1 MRFCKRGADYCVEIR
16 TTELEGNRIPLHLR
30 YLVLH
35 ARQRLSG
42 DGGGQ
47 GAQKLGQGQYPE
59 QDSWTLGAE
68 ARPRP
73 GENEIPATTPQTS
86 RQRVVIICPGS
97 PMKG

>member
-16 TTELEGNRIPLHLR
+16 TTELEGNRIPLHLG

-42 DGGGQ
+42 DGGGR